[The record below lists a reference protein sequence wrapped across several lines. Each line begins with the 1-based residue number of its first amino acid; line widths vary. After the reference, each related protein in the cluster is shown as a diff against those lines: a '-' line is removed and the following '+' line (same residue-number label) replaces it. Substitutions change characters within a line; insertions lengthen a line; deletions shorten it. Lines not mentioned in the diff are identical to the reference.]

1 MIRRQSKPAAIIANQ
16 IAEDAPTSEGR
27 HAAVLDSGRKEV
39 IKVSINAN
47 SRENRDGSEQTGG
60 RQRAQGSGQEADPAQ
75 DQVDGRLVMN
85 FRSVNRLSS
94 EVSGQ

>member
-1 MIRRQSKPAAIIANQ
+1 LTLQGSICRNDQEAIEKAAIIASQ

-27 HAAVLDSGRKEV
+27 HLAVLDSGKKEV

-60 RQRAQGSGQEADPAQ
+60 RQRARGSG
-75 DQVDGRLVMN
+75 
-85 FRSVNRLSS
+85 RSRPSARPS
-94 EVSGQ
+94 